1 MIEDAEVHVRFPL
14 LSNPSICRARGA
26 SAAGALHG
34 RAKSCSQGAV
44 MLRNAIILIALG
56 VLLAAP
62 LAGAA
67 RADEYPARPIML
79 VVPYPP
85 GGGND
90 VIARIVAARMSAALG
105 REIVVE
111 NRGGAGGTIATRQ
124 VARAAADG
132 YTLLVATSSLAINPS
147 IYANVGYDPR
157 KDFAPIGLM
166 AKSQNV
172 LLVNSSLGVASVGEL
187 IARAK
192 AAPGKLTF
200 ASTGG
205 GNSVQLA
212 AELFAALAG
221 VALTQIPYRGN
232 APALTDLLG
241 GQVDMM
247 FSPLPAAVGL
257 VHESRVRALAVTGG
271 TRSPLFPDLP
281 TIAQAGLPGYESE
294 LHYGIVAPAGV
305 SRPIVDKL
313 NAALR
318 GALAAPDVAQHFA
331 ALGAE
336 VFAGTPEAY
345 ASDIASEEAKWSPI
359 VRKAGIKAE

>member
-1 MIEDAEVHVRFPL
+1 M
-14 LSNPSICRARGA
+14 
-26 SAAGALHG
+26 
-34 RAKSCSQGAV
+34 
-44 MLRNAIILIALG
+44 MRNAIASLLLC
-56 VLLAAP
+56 VLLAAAP
-62 LAGAA
+62 NRA
-67 RADEYPARPIML
+67 RADDYPARPIML

-90 VIARIVAARMSAALG
+90 VIARIVAAKMSAALG

-124 VARAAADG
+124 VARAAPDG

-147 IYANVGYDPR
+147 IYAHVGYDPR
-157 KDFAPIGLM
+157 KDFSAVGLM

-172 LLVNSSLGVASVGEL
+172 LLINASVGAASIQEF

-212 AELFAALAG
+212 AQLFAEMAG
-221 VALTQIPYRGN
+221 VTLTQIPYKGN

-257 VHESRVRALAVTGG
+257 VRDGKVRALAVTGSA
-271 TRSPLFPDLP
+271 RSSLFPDLP
-281 TIAQAGLPGYESE
+281 TIAQAGLPGYEEE

-305 SRPIVDKL
+305 PRPIVDKL

-318 GALAAPDVAQHFA
+318 NALAAPDVAQHFA

-336 VFAGTPEAY
+336 VLASTPEAY
-345 ASDIASEEAKWSPI
+345 AADIAAEETKWSPI

>member
-1 MIEDAEVHVRFPL
+1 MTSRH
-14 LSNPSICRARGA
+14 
-26 SAAGALHG
+26 AALRIIVAMCL
-34 RAKSCSQGAV
+34 AV
-44 MLRNAIILIALG
+44 A
-56 VLLAAP
+56 LAA
-62 LAGAA
+62 AA
-67 RADEYPARPIML
+67 RALDYPSRPIML

-90 VIARIVAARMSAALG
+90 VIARIVAGKMSAALG

-124 VARAAADG
+124 VARAAPDG

-147 IYANVGYDPR
+147 IYPDVGYDPR

-166 AKSQNV
+166 ATSQNV
-172 LLVNSSLGVASVGEL
+172 LLVNPAVAATSTQEL

-192 AAPGKLTF
+192 AEPGRLTY

-212 AELFAALAG
+212 AQLFAEMAQ
-221 VALTQIPYRGN
+221 VKLTQVPYKGN

-241 GQVDMM
+241 GHVDIM
-247 FSPLPAAVGL
+247 FSPLPGAVGL
-257 VHESRVRALAVTGG
+257 VRDGKVRALAVTGRAR
-271 TRSPLFPDLP
+271 TPLFADLP
-281 TIAQAGLPGYESE
+281 TIAEAGLPGYESE

-305 SRPIVDKL
+305 PRPIVDKL

-318 GALAAPDVAQHFA
+318 AALAEADVARRFA

-336 VFAGTPEAY
+336 VLSSAPEAY
-345 ASDIASEEAKWSPI
+345 AADIAAEETKWSPI
-359 VRKAGIKAE
+359 VRKAGVKGN

>member
-1 MIEDAEVHVRFPL
+1 MIRNILAFLCLGGL
-14 LSNPSICRARGA
+14 LAVTPAGVA
-26 SAAGALHG
+26 SAE
-34 RAKSCSQGAV
+34 
-44 MLRNAIILIALG
+44 
-56 VLLAAP
+56 
-62 LAGAA
+62 
-67 RADEYPARPIML
+67 DYPTRPIML

-90 VIARIVAARMSAALG
+90 VIARIVAARMSTALG
-105 REIVVE
+105 RGIVVE

-124 VARAAADG
+124 VARAPADG

-147 IYANVGYDPR
+147 IYRDAGYDPR

-166 AKSQNV
+166 ARTQNV
-172 LLVNSSLGVASVGEL
+172 LLVNAALGITSVGEL

-192 AAPGKLTF
+192 AAPGRLTF

-212 AELFAALAG
+212 AELFAEMAG
-221 VALTQIPYRGN
+221 VTLTQVPYRGN

-257 VHESRVRALAVTGG
+257 AQDGKVRALAVTGA
-271 TRSPLFPDLP
+271 TRSPRFPDLP
-281 TIAQAGLPGYESE
+281 TIAQAGLPGYAAE

-305 SRPIVDKL
+305 PVSVVDKL

-318 GALAAPDVAQHFA
+318 GALAVPEVAQQLA

-336 VFAGTPEAY
+336 VLAGTPADY
-345 ASDIASEEAKWSPI
+345 AIDIAAEEAKWSPI

>member
-1 MIEDAEVHVRFPL
+1 MQSKRAMI
-14 LSNPSICRARGA
+14 
-26 SAAGALHG
+26 
-34 RAKSCSQGAV
+34 
-44 MLRNAIILIALG
+44 RNAIASLLLCA
-56 VLLAAP
+56 LLAAAP
-62 LAGAA
+62 SLA
-67 RADEYPARPIML
+67 RADDYPVRPVML

-90 VIARIVAARMSAALG
+90 VIARIVAAKMSAALG
-105 REIVVE
+105 SQIVVE

-124 VARAAADG
+124 VARAAPDG

-157 KDFAPIGLM
+157 KDFSPIGLM

-172 LLVNSSLGVASVGEL
+172 LLINASVGAASNEEL

-212 AELFAALAG
+212 ARLFAEMAG
-221 VALTQIPYRGN
+221 VKLTQIPYKGN

-257 VHESRVRALAVTGG
+257 VHDGKVRALAVTGG
-271 TRSPLFPDLP
+271 ARASLFPDLP
-281 TIAQAGLPGYESE
+281 TIAQAGLPGYEEE

-305 SRPIVDKL
+305 PRAIIDKL

-318 GALAAPDVAQHFA
+318 DALAAPDVARRLA
-331 ALGAE
+331 ADGAE
-336 VFAGTPEAY
+336 VFASTPDAH
-345 ASDIASEEAKWSPI
+345 AADIAAEEAKWSAV
-359 VRKAGIKAE
+359 VRKAGIRAE

>member
-1 MIEDAEVHVRFPL
+1 MP
-14 LSNPSICRARGA
+14 
-26 SAAGALHG
+26 
-34 RAKSCSQGAV
+34 
-44 MLRNAIILIALG
+44 RNAIVRVLFAASLALTLS
-56 VLLAAP
+56 VAV
-62 LAGAA
+62 
-67 RADEYPARPIML
+67 RAEDYPSRPIML

-111 NRGGAGGTIATRQ
+111 NHGGAGGTIATRQ
-124 VARAAADG
+124 VARAAPDG
-132 YTLLVATSSLAINPS
+132 YTLLVATSSLAINS
-147 IYANVGYDPR
+147 AIYANVGYDPR
-157 KDFAPIGLM
+157 KDFSPIGLM

-172 LLVNSSLGVASVGEL
+172 LLVNASLGVGSVGEL

-212 AELFAALAG
+212 AQLFAELAG
-221 VALTQIPYRGN
+221 VALTQIPYKGN

-257 VHESRVRALAVTGG
+257 VRDSKVRALALTGSA
-271 TRSPLFPDLP
+271 RSPLFPDLP
-281 TIAQAGLPGYESE
+281 TIAQAGLPGYASE

-305 SRPIVDKL
+305 PRPVVDKL

-318 GALAAPDVAQHFA
+318 GALAAPDVAQRFA
-331 ALGAE
+331 GLGAE
-336 VFAGTPEAY
+336 V
-345 ASDIASEEAKWSPI
+345 
-359 VRKAGIKAE
+359 

>member
-1 MIEDAEVHVRFPL
+1 MIRNLFASVCLVGL
-14 LSNPSICRARGA
+14 LAVA
-26 SAAGALHG
+26 SAG
-34 RAKSCSQGAV
+34 
-44 MLRNAIILIALG
+44 
-56 VLLAAP
+56 LACAE
-62 LAGAA
+62 
-67 RADEYPARPIML
+67 DYPSHPIML

-111 NRGGAGGTIATRQ
+111 NHGGAGGTIATRQ
-124 VARAAADG
+124 VARATADG

-147 IYANVGYDPR
+147 IYRDAGYDPR

-166 AKSQNV
+166 ARSQNV
-172 LLVNSSLGVASVGEL
+172 LLVNAALGVTSVGDL

-192 AAPGKLTF
+192 AAPGRLTF

-212 AELFAALAG
+212 AELFAEMAG
-221 VALTQIPYRGN
+221 LTFTQVPYRGN

-257 VHESRVRALAVTGG
+257 AQDSKVRALAVTGA
-271 TRSPLFPDLP
+271 TRSPRFPDLP
-281 TIAQAGLPGYESE
+281 TIAQAGLPGYASE

-305 SRPIVDKL
+305 PVSVIDKL
-313 NAALR
+313 NAVLR
-318 GALAAPDVAQHFA
+318 GVLAAPDVAQQLA

-336 VFAGTPEAY
+336 VLASTPADY
-345 ASDIASEEAKWSPI
+345 AADIAAEEAKWSPI

>member
-1 MIEDAEVHVRFPL
+1 MTSRP
-14 LSNPSICRARGA
+14 
-26 SAAGALHG
+26 AAF
-34 RAKSCSQGAV
+34 R
-44 MLRNAIILIALG
+44 IILALC
-56 VLLAAP
+56 LAVAVT
-62 LAGAA
+62 AVAHGQ
-67 RADEYPARPIML
+67 DYPSRPIVL

-90 VIARIVAARMSAALG
+90 VIARIVSAKMSAALG

-124 VARAAADG
+124 VARAAPDG

-147 IYANVGYDPR
+147 IYPDVGYDPR
-157 KDFAPIGLM
+157 KDFSAVGLM
-166 AKSQNV
+166 ATSQNV
-172 LLVNSSLGVASVGEL
+172 LLVNPAVAASSVAEL

-192 AAPGKLTF
+192 AEPGRLTY

-212 AELFAALAG
+212 AQLFAEMAHLT
-221 VALTQIPYRGN
+221 LTQVPYKGN

-241 GQVDMM
+241 GHVDIM

-257 VHESRVRALAVTGG
+257 VRDGKVRALAVTGRA
-271 TRSPLFPDLP
+271 RSPLFDLP
-281 TIAQAGLPGYESE
+281 TVAEAGLPGYDCE

-305 SRPIVDKL
+305 ARPIVDKL

-318 GALAAPDVAQHFA
+318 GALGEPDVAHRFA

-336 VFAGTPEAY
+336 VLSSAPDAY
-345 ASDIASEEAKWSPI
+345 AADIAAEEAKWSPI
-359 VRKAGIKAE
+359 VRRAGVKGD

>member
-1 MIEDAEVHVRFPL
+1 MIRNALASMCLGGL
-14 LSNPSICRARGA
+14 LVLA
-26 SAAGALHG
+26 SAGFACAE
-34 RAKSCSQGAV
+34 
-44 MLRNAIILIALG
+44 
-56 VLLAAP
+56 
-62 LAGAA
+62 
-67 RADEYPARPIML
+67 DYPSRPIML

-90 VIARIVAARMSAALG
+90 VIARIAAARMSAALG

-124 VARAAADG
+124 VARALADG

-147 IYANVGYDPR
+147 IYRDAGYDPR
-157 KDFAPIGLM
+157 KDFAPIGPM
-166 AKSQNV
+166 ARSQNV
-172 LLVNSSLGVASVGEL
+172 LLVNAALGVTSVGDL

-192 AAPGKLTF
+192 ATPGRLTF

-212 AELFAALAG
+212 AELFAELAG
-221 VALTQIPYRGN
+221 VTLTQVPYRGN

-257 VHESRVRALAVTGG
+257 VNESKVRALAVTGG
-271 TRSPLFPDLP
+271 ARSPRLPDLP
-281 TIAQAGLPGYESE
+281 TIAQAGLPGYASE

-305 SRPIVDKL
+305 PAPIVDKL

-318 GALAAPDVAQHFA
+318 GALAVPEVAQQLA

-336 VFAGTPEAY
+336 VLASTPDAY
-345 ASDIASEEAKWSPI
+345 AADIAAEEAKWSPI